1 MNNDQIEIIAK
12 IFCGTHNIAIETME
26 YSLKRVTTETY
37 APLLLFLECLDT
49 KQFQDRNN
57 PLDGFF
63 INMIHRSS
71 NTFGSMVAL
80 IVNGHLQDAEI
91 SARTLSESTLKI
103 QSLLTGNVVD
113 NLANYLAYYY
123 SDSMRRNGYWKSAD
137 TKNDSDFY
145 NSLIENKNEVEGGG
159 KIHMQSIHRISWWRL
174 AG

>member
-63 INMIHRSS
+63 IN
-71 NTFGSMVAL
+71 T
-80 IVNGHLQDAEI
+80 E
-91 SARTLSESTLKI
+91 
-103 QSLLTGNVVD
+103 LTSRH
-113 NLANYLAYYY
+113 Y
-123 SDSMRRNGYWKSAD
+123 
-137 TKNDSDFY
+137 FY
-145 NSLIENKNEVEGGG
+145 HFFQINCS
-159 KIHMQSIHRISWWRL
+159 
-174 AG
+174 